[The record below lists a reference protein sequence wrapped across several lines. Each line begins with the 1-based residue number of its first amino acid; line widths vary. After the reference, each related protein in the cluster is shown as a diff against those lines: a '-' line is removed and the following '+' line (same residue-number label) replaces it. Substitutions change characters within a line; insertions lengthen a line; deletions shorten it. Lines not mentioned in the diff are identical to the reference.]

1 MEKDSVIEE
10 APIYF
15 GGKDEKLWF
24 IDGDDEYKDHK
35 RYEFDDNIMEALVA
49 IGIGE
54 NRCPTD
60 AQWAEFCIV
69 NAVVA
74 ALTGQ
79 TTIIVPKNISLSD
92 LEKYSWGKLWDILQN
107 FPQDRKTKEMYKK
120 FSIEFIGSIMRI
132 FITSH
137 HTIDGPG
144 RPYNQSYFV
153 TRWTNWDHYPDW
165 FNDKVG
171 NVRLKHL
178 QRGRE
183 VFKCFSKEIQK
194 NIGLIATFIPPILHE
209 INLAIKK

>member
-1 MEKDSVIEE
+1 MGKNSVIEE

-54 NRCPTD
+54 NHCPTD

-69 NAVVA
+69 NAVVV

-92 LEKYSWGKLWDILQN
+92 LEKYSWGKLWDILKN
-107 FPQDRKTKEMYKK
+107 FPQDRETKKMYKK
-120 FSIEFIGSIMRI
+120 FSIEFICSIMRI

-137 HTIDGPG
+137 HAVDGPG
-144 RPYNQSYFV
+144 RPYNQSYFI

-183 VFKCFSKEIQK
+183 VFRCFSKEIQESIK
-194 NIGLIATFIPPILHE
+194 LISGFIPPILKE
-209 INLAIKK
+209 VNIAIKE